1 MSLRSST
8 NLRWLAACAATMLLL
23 AGCVSGP
30 VRRVSEPAV
39 GIQQLTVGSDGSWSV
54 EVRINNFSSIPMRF
68 DAVELKLGV
77 GGQDAGTVSAQPA
90 LDIGPESAD
99 VVSVSLK
106 PQSMARLQV
115 ANALASGQ
123 GIGYSLSGTVR
134 ATPENGKQRNFE
146 VKRESSL
153 SPVPGIPGALR

>member
-1 MSLRSST
+1 MSLRSWT
-8 NLRWLAACAATMLLL
+8 NLRWLAAGMVAMLLL
-23 AGCVSGP
+23 AGCASGP

-39 GIQQLTVGSDGSWSV
+39 GIQQLTVRSDGNWTV

-68 DAVELKLGV
+68 DALDLKLGIA
-77 GGQDAGTVSAQPA
+77 GQDAGSLSAQPA

-99 VVSVSLK
+99 VVTVQLK
-106 PQSMARLQV
+106 PQAMARLQV

-123 GIGYSLSGTVR
+123 GIAYSLSGKVH
-134 ATPENGKQRNFE
+134 ATPEKAKARDFD

>member
-1 MSLRSST
+1 MSLRI
-8 NLRWLAACAATMLLL
+8 RLAAGAAALLLL
-23 AGCVSGP
+23 AGCASGP

-39 GIQQLTVGSDGSWSV
+39 GIQQLTVRADGSWSV

-68 DAVELKLGV
+68 DGIELKLAL
-77 GGQDAGTVSAQPA
+77 GGQDAGTLAAQPA

-99 VVSVSLK
+99 VVSVQLK
-106 PQSMARLQV
+106 PQALARLQV
-115 ANALASGQ
+115 VDALASGR
-123 GIGYSLSGTVR
+123 GIGYSLAGTVR
-134 ATPENGKQRNFE
+134 ATPEGGRQRGFE

>member
-1 MSLRSST
+1 MSLRV
-8 NLRWLAACAATMLLL
+8 WLAAGAAALLL
-23 AGCVSGP
+23 AGCAFGS

-39 GIQQLTVGSDGSWSV
+39 GIQQLTVAADGSWTV

-68 DAVELKLGV
+68 DAIDLKLGV
-77 GGQDAGTVSAQPA
+77 GGQDAGQLSAQPA

-99 VVSVSLK
+99 VVSVQLK

-123 GIGYSLSGTVR
+123 GIAYSLSGTVR
-134 ATPENGKQRNFE
+134 ATPEDKSQRSFD
-146 VKRESSL
+146 VKRESRL

>member
-1 MSLRSST
+1 MSLRV
-8 NLRWLAACAATMLLL
+8 WLAAGAAALLL
-23 AGCVSGP
+23 AGCASGP
-30 VRRVSEPAV
+30 VRRVSEPAA
-39 GIQQLTVGSDGSWSV
+39 GIQQLTVAADGSWTV

-68 DAVELKLGV
+68 DAIDLKRGV
-77 GGQDAGTVSAQPA
+77 GGQDAGQLSAQPA

-99 VVSVSLK
+99 VVSLQLK

-115 ANALASGQ
+115 ANALASSQ
-123 GIGYSLSGTVR
+123 GIAYSLSGTVR
-134 ATPENGKQRNFE
+134 ATPEDKHQRSFD

>member
-1 MSLRSST
+1 MSLRI
-8 NLRWLAACAATMLLL
+8 RLAAGAAAFLLL
-23 AGCVSGP
+23 AGCASGP

-39 GIQQLTVGSDGSWSV
+39 GIQQLTVAADGSWMI

-68 DAVELKLGV
+68 DGIELKLAL
-77 GGQDAGTVSAQPA
+77 GGQDAGTLAAQPA

-99 VVSVSLK
+99 VVSVQLK
-106 PQSMARLQV
+106 PHALARLQV
-115 ANALASGQ
+115 ADALASGR
-123 GIGYSLSGTVR
+123 GIGYSLAGTVR
-134 ATPENGKQRNFE
+134 ATPEGGRQRGFE